1 MSSPRR
7 ASISVFFK
15 KEHQRDG
22 FPYRLKGEVVSKAL
36 TLGGGSWSVY
46 GLDDMGFS
54 NDVRENA
61 GSYQVKMTGY
71 NYDDLYDWA
80 YAMRD
85 TLLSGITVN
94 AAIYILNEFNTLR
107 RQYTKVSPRMLYVN
121 AFRIKIVPILLTVL
135 STILGFLPFIV
146 GESKESFWY
155 PLAIGTMGGFVMSL
169 VAVFLILPIAVISK
183 KNK

>member
-1 MSSPRR
+1 MSSPRL

-22 FPYRLKGEVVSKAL
+22 FPYRLKGEVVAKAL

-85 TLLSGITVN
+85 TLLSHRRIKDVTISSEFSYWKDDYSEFYFAIDRDRLAKTGIN
-94 AAIYILNEFNTLR
+94 AGQMFAAIGPTFGR
-107 RQYTKVSPRMLYVN
+107 
-121 AFRIKIVPILLTVL
+121 
-135 STILGFLPFIV
+135 
-146 GESKESFWY
+146 
-155 PLAIGTMGGFVMSL
+155 GT
-169 VAVFLILPIAVISK
+169 LILPIAVISK